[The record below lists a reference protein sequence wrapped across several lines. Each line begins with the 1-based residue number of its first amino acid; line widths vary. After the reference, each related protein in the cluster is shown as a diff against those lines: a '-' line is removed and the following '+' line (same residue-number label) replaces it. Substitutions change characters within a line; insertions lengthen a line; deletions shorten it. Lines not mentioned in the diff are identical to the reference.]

1 MMSTQMVGQ
10 PATRAPANTNEP
22 VSAAA
27 DAAALDYVTILLDNQ
42 MFGLPIQRVHDVFL
56 PSRIT
61 PVPLAP
67 AEIVGLLNLR
77 GRVVTAISLRQ
88 RLKMP
93 PREQGT
99 DTMNMAVGIEHKGE
113 AFALI
118 VDAVGEVLRLGEST
132 FEPNPVHLAP
142 GWAAVS
148 AGVHRLQDK
157 LLIVLDVDAVLTFE
171 ISAAA

>member
-1 MMSTQMVGQ
+1 MSVHTASHPGT
-10 PATRAPANTNEP
+10 AAPANTNQP
-22 VSAAA
+22 MSAAA
-27 DAAALDYVTILLDNQ
+27 DLAALDYVTITLDGQ

-56 PSRIT
+56 PNQIT

-67 AEIVGLLNLR
+67 PEIVGLLNLR
-77 GRVVTAISLRQ
+77 GRVVTAISLRE
-88 RLKMP
+88 RLKMAM
-93 PREQGT
+93 RDAG
-99 DTMNMAVGIEHKGE
+99 NASLSMAVGIEHKSE

-132 FEPNPVHLAP
+132 FEPNPVHLSP

-148 AGVHRLQDK
+148 VGVHRLEDK

>member
-1 MMSTQMVGQ
+1 MTVQ
-10 PATRAPANTNEP
+10 PNISSGSVTPANTNQP
-22 VSAAA
+22 SVSAS
-27 DAAALDYVTILLDNQ
+27 DLNALDYVTITIDGQ

-56 PSRIT
+56 PSQIT
-61 PVPLAP
+61 RVPLAP

-77 GRVVTAISLRQ
+77 GRVVTAISLRH
-88 RLKMP
+88 RMKMP
-93 PREQGT
+93 AREVAAET
-99 DTMNMAVGIEHKGE
+99 ALMAVGIEHKGE

-132 FEPNPVHLAP
+132 FEPNPVHLDA

-148 AGVHRLQDK
+148 AGVHRLEDK
-157 LLIVLDVDAVLTFE
+157 LLIVLDVDAVLTFD